1 MADLKI
7 KEWRENTTWSG
18 EGWFISCC
26 TEDVFFTSSS
36 NDFAEVALNKNE
48 KIKNKTL
55 WGPKTR
61 MHKHI
66 AEPLGSA
73 ACWLPSL
80 VSWCLWCW
88 GVDSFLKVWVFDLV
102 PYSPQLKSS
111 PISDLFRLGV
121 FWCDNCFS
129 TYSVWCFAIGT
140 LYSYSVLSFSP
151 WLYNSRR
158 SY

>member
-36 NDFAEVALNKNE
+36 NNFAEVALNKNE
-48 KIKNKTL
+48 KKKKNAL
-55 WGPKTR
+55 GPKTR

-66 AEPLGSA
+66 AEPLGST

-88 GVDSFLKVWVFDLV
+88 GVASFLKVWVFDLV

-111 PISDLFRLGV
+111 PISNSFRLGV
-121 FWCDNCFS
+121 FWCDNCFN

-140 LYSYSVLSFSP
+140 FYSYSVLSFSP